1 MPRIHFI
8 SIGGAAMHN
17 LALALLKKPGYCI
30 TGSDDEIFD
39 PARSHLQQVGL
50 LPDQMGW
57 YPDRIT
63 SDLDAVILG
72 MHARS
77 DNPELL
83 RAQELGL
90 KIYSF
95 PEYLYEQTKDKTR
108 IVIAG
113 SHGKS
118 TTTSLVL
125 YALKQLGIE
134 TDYMV
139 GAQIEGF
146 DGMVRLSDTSRY
158 AVFEGDE
165 YLTSALD
172 RRSKF
177 LLYHPHIALITGIAW
192 DHINVFPRYED
203 YVGTFKTLTDTI
215 EPNGTLVYYGG
226 DKELQTISGGVR
238 KDITVVPYHQY
249 DGSIHIGLFGSH
261 NMQNVAGACAVCQ
274 TLGIDPDTFYH
285 AVSSFRGAAQRLQQ
299 LVSKGDR
306 VGYIDFAHSP
316 SKLKA
321 TVGAVKEKYP
331 SKRIVACMELHT
343 FSSLNKSF
351 LPQYKDSMSQADIA
365 LVYYNPKVVEHKR
378 LTPFTPADVQAGF
391 GSTSVEVFTDSGALQ
406 ERLRG
411 IDYSNSVLL
420 MMTSGTFDGIDIPS
434 FMESIL

>member
-1 MPRIHFI
+1 
-8 SIGGAAMHN
+8 MHN
-17 LALALLKKPGYCI
+17 LALALAARPGYYV

-39 PARSHLQQVGL
+39 PARTNLQRAGL
-50 LPDQMGW
+50 LPPQMGW
-57 YPDRIT
+57 FPERIT

-72 MHARS
+72 MHARG
-77 DNPELL
+77 DNPELI
-83 RAQELGL
+83 RARELGL

-95 PEYLYEQTKDKTR
+95 PEFLYDQTKTKTR

-134 TDYMV
+134 ADYMV
-139 GAQIEGF
+139 GAQIAGF
-146 DGMVRLSDTSRY
+146 EGMVRLSDSARY

-192 DHINVFPRYED
+192 DHINVFPKYED
-203 YVGTFKTLTDTI
+203 YVGTFKLLTDTI
-215 EPNGTLVYYGG
+215 EPKGTFVYYEP
-226 DKELQTISGGVR
+226 DKELSTIAQHVR
-238 KDITVVPYHQY
+238 KDITVVPYRQY
-249 DGSIHIGLFGSH
+249 EGSIPMGLFGSH
-261 NMQNVAGACAVCQ
+261 NMQNIAGACAVCQ
-274 TLGIDPDTFYH
+274 AIGISSADFYQ
-285 AVSSFRGAAQRLQQ
+285 AVSSFQGAAQRLQC
-299 LVSKGDR
+299 LVKRTDR

-331 SKRIVACMELHT
+331 DKHLVACMELHT
-343 FSSLNKSF
+343 FSSLNKAF
-351 LPQYKDSMSQADIA
+351 LPQYHESMCQADTAI
-365 LVYYNPKVVEHKR
+365 VYYNPKVVEHKR

-391 GSTSVEVFTDSGALQ
+391 GGSTTVEVFTDSNALQ
-406 ERLRG
+406 QRLRG
-411 IDYSNSVLL
+411 IDYTNSVLL
-420 MMTSGTFDGIDIPS
+420 MMTSGTFDGIDIPA
-434 FMESIL
+434 FMNEVL